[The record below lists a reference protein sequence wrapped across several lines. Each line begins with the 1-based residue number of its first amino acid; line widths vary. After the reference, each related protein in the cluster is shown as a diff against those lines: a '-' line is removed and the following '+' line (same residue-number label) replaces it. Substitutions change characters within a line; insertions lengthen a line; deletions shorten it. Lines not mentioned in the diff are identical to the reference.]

1 MAREKAATDDK
12 PALFDRELA
21 DLPAEAR
28 WREWMNRVEA
38 AIFATREVLS
48 REALASLVGRD
59 CVIDEIIAD
68 IRDELRNRPYDL
80 VAVAGGWQHRT
91 RGRFGDAIRQAR
103 VGSPVEEPS
112 ALSPTENLV
121 LTAIAYLQPVT
132 RAQLSSALGR
142 EISRD
147 ILALLK
153 REGLVGAGPRVA
165 QPGAPLTYVTTPA
178 FLTLFGLT
186 SLRDLI
192 DVNARDDTGLDRPL
206 GTMAEADALD
216 GSGVIPAGEDDEG
229 V

>member
-1 MAREKAATDDK
+1 M
-12 PALFDRELA
+12 
-21 DLPAEAR
+21 
-28 WREWMNRVEA
+28 
-38 AIFATREVLS
+38 
-48 REALASLVGRD
+48 
-59 CVIDEIIAD
+59 
-68 IRDELRNRPYDL
+68 
-80 VAVAGGWQHRT
+80 
-91 RGRFGDAIRQAR
+91 
-103 VGSPVEEPS
+103 
-112 ALSPTENLV
+112 
-121 LTAIAYLQPVT
+121 T

-192 DVNARDDTGLDRPL
+192 DADALDDTGLDRPL